1 MKRKL
6 IAFFDKSFLH
16 SVFERID
23 FEDVLQR
30 IDTCAHF
37 LLAYRERPLGYAA
50 FYCNDVCNHIAYL
63 SMIGVDSEV
72 QHIGIGSQLLQ
83 TVESISIRYGM
94 KKLQLEVWKDNKGA
108 QHFYQKHAFDFL
120 DKETDTSY
128 FMQKQLLKE

>member
-37 LLAYRERPLGYAA
+37 LLAYRERPLGY
-50 FYCNDVCNHIAYL
+50 NGTMN
-63 SMIGVDSEV
+63 
-72 QHIGIGSQLLQ
+72 
-83 TVESISIRYGM
+83 
-94 KKLQLEVWKDNKGA
+94 
-108 QHFYQKHAFDFL
+108 
-120 DKETDTSY
+120 
-128 FMQKQLLKE
+128 